1 MSKRLWQKQIKRLSE
16 QVARL
21 EQENALLRQENDRL
35 RARVKELEER
45 LAQNSRNSSKP
56 PSSDPPSAPP
66 PSGGVPSGRPPGG
79 QKGHPKH
86 ARDLFPPERLHKTIP
101 VKPERCKKCHRR
113 LRGEDPYPRRHQVI
127 DLPPIEP
134 IVTEYQIH
142 ALLCA
147 GCRTITLAE
156 LPAGV
161 PRGLFGPRAVARVS
175 LLTSFYHLGRRTA
188 AAAMGDLF
196 GIPMSVGSVSRC
208 EQITSRALKDPVAQA
223 QAYVQEQ
230 TVKNSDETS
239 WYEGVGRKKAWLWA
253 AFTAQVTVFLIRTG
267 RGTEVAKELLGQ
279 ALGVLITDRWCAYAW
294 WPLAFRQLCW
304 AHLKRHFKAFEEWGG
319 GAGPIGRALLDEEK
333 LLFTWWHRV
342 RDGTLARSSFQTYVI
357 PLRQRVKA
365 LLEKGTVCGH
375 AKTMSMCREIL
386 TLEPAMW
393 TFVRVPG
400 VEPTNN
406 AAERVIRALVIWR
419 KICFGTHSPEG
430 SRFVERMM
438 TVACSLKQQGRN
450 VVDYVTA
457 AVEAAMRGACPQSIL
472 PIDLKK

>member
-1 MSKRLWQKQIKRLSE
+1 MGKRIREKQIKRLLE
-16 QVARL
+16 EVAC
-21 EQENALLRQENDRL
+21 LRQENERL
-35 RARVKELEER
+35 LRENAHLKTRVAELEER
-45 LAQNSRNSSKP
+45 LGQTSQNSSKP

-86 ARDLFPPERLHKTIP
+86 ARDLFPPERVAKTIP

-113 LRGEDPYPRRHQVI
+113 LRGEDPNPRRHQVI
-127 DLPPIEP
+127 DLPPVQP
-134 IVTEYQIH
+134 VVTEYQLH
-142 ALLCA
+142 ALPCA
-147 GCRTITLAE
+147 VCHTVTLAA

-161 PRGLFGPRAVARVS
+161 PRGSFSPRAAAIVS
-175 LLTSFYHLGRRTA
+175 LLTSFYHLGRRSA

-196 GIPMSVGSVSRC
+196 GVPMSVGSVSNC
-208 EQITSRALKDPVAQA
+208 EQITSAALKDPVAEA
-223 QAYVQEQ
+223 RAYVQAQ

-239 WYEGVGRKKAWLWA
+239 WYEGPHRKKAWLWT
-253 AFTAQVTVFLIRTG
+253 AFTEHVTVFLIRTG

-319 GAGPIGRALLDEEK
+319 GAEPIGRALMDEEK

-342 RDGTLARSSFQTYVI
+342 RDGTLARSSFQSYVVA
-357 PLRQRVKA
+357 LRGRVKT
-365 LLEKGTVCGH
+365 LLKEGTVCGH

-457 AVEAAMRGACPQSIL
+457 AVEASMRGASPQSIL